1 MSGQINFLH
10 HQIERLL
17 KALNDHGIQIEPDA
31 YPVQDGSGY
40 PLQQPNQQDIFG
52 NAVSPPQGRSR
63 LVNYQGPAGS
73 DIAFDMPLNG
83 STEGEI
89 PIDKALEYA
98 GTSNAQGPAPTA
110 TMSVQ
115 VREDPIWSLDAT
127 DAERLFS
134 IYEEEVGK
142 MYPIIDLQEVH
153 QKSTFLFKFLA
164 ASKSSGLKA
173 HFDDYPNIARDIN
186 ANITKMVLANALTAE
201 SGGQNELGK
210 RLFQSVLEVSEKKLW
225 EQIDG
230 STQILLTLMVS
241 FPYYL
246 IGFPGINLRRLFI
259 TFKWKMSYR
268 RIGLWA
274 WSLVLVWKR
283 DFRIKRPTVSTSKT
297 IVGELLL

>member
-10 HQIERLL
+10 HQVERLL

-40 PLQQPNQQDIFG
+40 ALQQAQHDIFG
-52 NAVSPPQGRSR
+52 NSVSPSQGRSR

-73 DIAFDMPLNG
+73 DIAFDMPLHG
-83 STEGEI
+83 SAEAEI

-98 GTSNAQGPAPTA
+98 GPNNAQGPAPTA

-115 VREDPIWSLDAT
+115 IREDPIWSLDAA

-134 IYEEEVGK
+134 IYEEEIGK
-142 MYPIIDLQEVH
+142 LYPIIDLQEVH

-186 ANITKMVLANALTAE
+186 ANITKMVLANALAAE

-210 RLFQSVLEVSEKKLW
+210 RLFQSVLEVSEKNLW

-230 STQILLTLMVS
+230 STQILLTLMVRPS
-241 FPYYL
+241 LDHPTL
-246 IGFPGINLRRLFI
+246 IH
-259 TFKWKMSYR
+259 
-268 RIGLWA
+268 
-274 WSLVLVWKR
+274 
-283 DFRIKRPTVSTSKT
+283 
-297 IVGELLL
+297 